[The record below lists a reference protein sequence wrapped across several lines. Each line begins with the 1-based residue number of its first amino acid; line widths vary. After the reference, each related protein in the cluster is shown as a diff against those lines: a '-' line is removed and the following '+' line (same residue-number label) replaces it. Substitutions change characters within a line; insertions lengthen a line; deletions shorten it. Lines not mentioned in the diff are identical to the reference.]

1 MASKRQLAANR
12 RNAKKSTGPKTPEG
26 RAAVRLNGV
35 KHGLQAET
43 LILPGEQQSD
53 FTDLLHSFEAEHQPA
68 TPIADSQVREL
79 VMSTWRL
86 NRLYHSEARLATAGQ
101 MAYVS
106 RIEARLEGSFY
117 SALRALQVEMHN
129 QTQSRNRTPVVRPRR
144 HATRRLPK
152 LVAYDKT

>member
-12 RNAKKSTGPKTPEG
+12 RNAKKSTGPRTPEG

-53 FTDLLHSFEAEHQPA
+53 FTDLLQTFEAEYQPA
-68 TPIADSQVREL
+68 TPIAETHVREL
-79 VMSTWRL
+79 AMSTWRL
-86 NRLYHSEARLATAGQ
+86 NRLDLTEAAICAAGPSA

-106 RIEARLEGSFY
+106 RIQTRLEGLFY
-117 SALRALQVEMHN
+117 RGLRALQVEKHN
-129 QTQSRNRTPVVRPRR
+129 QTQSQNRTLRRQTPRR
-144 HATRRLPK
+144 RLK